1 VDAIGMATVLVID
14 DEPLVQMALADL
26 LEEARHTAIL
36 ARAGRSALDD
46 LAAGGYDLVITDLNM
61 PEVSGWDVAR
71 WMATHRPEV
80 PVIAISGRI
89 VEGLDDTWLKRFSAF
104 LAKPLDE
111 TVLLD
116 HVARLAPV

>member
-1 VDAIGMATVLVID
+1 MANVLVID
-14 DEPLVQMALADL
+14 DEPLVQMTLADM
-26 LEEARHTAIL
+26 LEEAQHTPIL
-36 ARAGRSALDD
+36 ARSGRPALED

-71 WMATHRPEV
+71 WVAAHRPDV

-89 VEGLDDTWLKRFSAF
+89 VEGLDESWLNRFAAF

-111 TVLLD
+111 SVLLD
-116 HVARLAPV
+116 QIARLIRA